1 MAGERSW
8 WGWGYEDAAPDGA
21 AVRRA
26 AGAVRGQLGFGG
38 ERVEDPAPL
47 ERVRLPAPRLAVPP
61 DLLDICSTALR
72 DRVTC
77 SCGQAF
83 RDVVRVMRGRVDHPT
98 DVVARPRSEG
108 EVARVLAWAADA
120 GAAVVPHGGGTSVV
134 GGIEPRDL
142 PSRFAGVVTVDLRA
156 LNRVLEADPVSGAA
170 RIQAGATGPQLEKQ
184 LRTEGLS
191 MRFYP
196 QSFECSTLGGWV
208 ATRAAGHFAT
218 GPTRIDDLVESVRA
232 ITPTGVWQS
241 RRLPSSGAGPS
252 PDRVLLGSEGALGI
266 ITEAWVRVRPRP
278 RCKAT
283 ASVSFDDLD
292 AGLNAVRDL
301 VQSGL
306 QAANCRLLDPLEAQR
321 TAGGNGRSS
330 VLVLGFE
337 SFDEPVG
344 PRMRRALLRAGRHGA
359 RWDEAEVSIDDT
371 GAWDLPERNPTG
383 PTGTVR
389 PRAAAAWRSAFL
401 AMPYLRDLLL
411 RVGVVAETLETAATW
426 DRLPDLVVATKEAV
440 SAAAGGPCHVSMRIT
455 HAYPDG
461 AAPYLTVLVPARHG
475 DEVDQWDT
483 IKAAATAAILD
494 HGGTV
499 THHHA
504 VGRDHRVGY
513 DAEQPEPFSIAL
525 RAAKAAIDPVGLLN
539 PGVLLDPAPPRGTGV
554 PRW

>member
-1 MAGERSW
+1 
-8 WGWGYEDAAPDGA
+8 
-21 AVRRA
+21 
-26 AGAVRGQLGFGG
+26 VRGQLGFGG
-38 ERVEDPAPL
+38 ELVEDPVPL
-47 ERVRLPAPRLAVPP
+47 ERVRLPDPRLAVPP
-61 DLLDICSTALR
+61 DLLDICSTSLR

-98 DVVARPRSEG
+98 DVVARPRSEA

-134 GGIEPRDL
+134 GGIEPRNL

-156 LNRVLEADPVSGAA
+156 LNRVLEIDPVSGAA
-170 RIQAGATGPQLEKQ
+170 RIQAGATGPQLEEQ
-184 LRTEGLS
+184 LRADGLS

-196 QSFECSTLGGWV
+196 QSFECATLGGWI

-252 PDRVLLGSEGALGI
+252 PDRLLLGSEGTLGL

-278 RCKAT
+278 RCQAL
-283 ASVSFDDLD
+283 ALVSFDDLD
-292 AGLNAVRDL
+292 AGMYAVRDL
-301 VQSGL
+301 AQSGL
-306 QAANCRLLDPLEAQR
+306 QPANCRLLDPPEAQR
-321 TAGGNGRSS
+321 AVGGDGKSS
-330 VLVLGFE
+330 VLLLGFE

-344 PRMRRALLRAGRHGA
+344 PRLRRALLRAGRHRA
-359 RWDEAEVSIDDT
+359 RWDEADVSIDDS
-371 GAWDLPERNPTG
+371 GAWDAPDQNPTSRSG
-383 PTGTVR
+383 AVR

-426 DRLPDLVVATKEAV
+426 DRVRDLVAATKEAV
-440 SAAAGGPCHVSMRIT
+440 SATAGLPCHVSLRIT

-483 IKAAATAAILD
+483 IKAAATAAVLD
-494 HGGTV
+494 TGGTV

-504 VGRDHRVGY
+504 VGRDHRAGY
-513 DAEQPEPFSIAL
+513 DAEQPGPFAIAL
-525 RAAKAAIDPVGLLN
+525 RAAKAAVDPGGRLN
-539 PGVLLDPAPPRGTGV
+539 PGALLDPTALPGRP
-554 PRW
+554 